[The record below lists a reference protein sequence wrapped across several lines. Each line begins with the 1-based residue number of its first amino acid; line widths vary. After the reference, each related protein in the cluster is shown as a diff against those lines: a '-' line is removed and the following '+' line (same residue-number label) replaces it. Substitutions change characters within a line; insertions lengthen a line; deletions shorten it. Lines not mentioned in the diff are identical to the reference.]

1 MDTKS
6 VSLTTSTNLSG
17 FKGEIDELK
26 IFNTLL
32 ESSQIEE
39 LFINPRRG
47 LIAYYPFNADNG
59 TFTHYLTYLVKTTI
73 SGVVLL

>member
-1 MDTKS
+1 MKGSGDAFGYSPSSEWKHVVVMSDGNAFVDTQS

-32 ESSQIEE
+32 KSSQIKS
-39 LFINPRRG
+39 
-47 LIAYYPFNADNG
+47 
-59 TFTHYLTYLVKTTI
+59 YLSI
-73 SGVVLL
+73 PVVV